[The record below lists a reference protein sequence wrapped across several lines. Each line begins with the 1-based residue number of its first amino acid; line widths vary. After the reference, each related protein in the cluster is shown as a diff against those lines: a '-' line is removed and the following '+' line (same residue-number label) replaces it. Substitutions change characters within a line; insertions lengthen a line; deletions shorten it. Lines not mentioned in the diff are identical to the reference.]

1 MSTIQGPAY
10 RIDDRLASR
19 EAFYALACDPARSVV
34 VEACAG
40 AGKTWMLVSRIL
52 RALLEGVPARQ
63 ILAITFTKK
72 AAAEM
77 RLRLMEWLGQMA
89 SSEMSD
95 ADRMQA
101 LIDRG
106 MSRSQ
111 AREMA
116 PALQGLYEQVL
127 ANGESVE
134 IRTFHAWFS
143 QLMRAAPL
151 QLLEELG
158 LPSQPALVEDLS
170 ELKPDIWRQ
179 FLDAILED
187 DALRSD
193 FEVLVRQRGRAST
206 QEWLLGVL
214 DKRIEF
220 ELADEAGTLDASVPS
235 AAQWKP
241 VFASF
246 KHPEQRLR
254 STAVSS
260 LLLQVAQALGKD
272 KKATPQKQGA
282 ALEQALARPE
292 DLLALLGA
300 ETALLTKDGG
310 IRKHLQAPGLEEAV
324 EFLREIREAVT
335 QQAAHEEHQRLARLT
350 RVLLREYAALKRTRG
365 LADMADLERC
375 ALALLRDV
383 ELSGWLQQRLDSRI
397 SQVLIDEFQDTN
409 PLQWQALST
418 WLAGYAGAGGGS
430 SGQRPPSLFVVG
442 DPKQSIYRFRRAEPR
457 VFEAAKDLVR
467 EVFDGA
473 VLACDHTR
481 RNAPGVLRSLNQV
494 FEATQ
499 AEGQFDGFRP
509 HTTEVGEDTASVV
522 YAIDQVERAV
532 KQSEADESPSWRDSL
547 TTPRTEA
554 QEARRLEEARR
565 VAAAITK
572 LVKEQGAEPGEIF
585 VLSRRRAQLR
595 LLAEA
600 LREHHIPFA
609 TPEESVLMDALEVR
623 DVIALMDALVSPTN
637 NLALAQALR
646 SPIFGASDD
655 DLVSIALYARG
666 GDTWW
671 AALQTIPPAELTPA
685 LARARKLLTD
695 WAGLAT
701 WLPPHD
707 LIDRI
712 ISEGDLRAR
721 FAAAVPPQM
730 RLAALSHLDALLSL
744 SLQLDGG
751 RYSTPYRFVR
761 ALRKRDL
768 TMPARAEP
776 DAVQLLTIHG
786 AKGLEAK
793 VVFVMDADTEARSS
807 STDRNDGNTV
817 LIDWPAEDPH
827 PRCFAFVASEGDVP
841 PSLRITMEKER
852 AARGREELNGLY
864 VAMSRAREML
874 YFSSTEPHRRG
885 SEATWWQRVTQPED
899 TVVVPIGLADLAIS
913 KAPPAATRP
922 GTAVGAATA
931 VISEI
936 PLVEREVVAP
946 RAGAG
951 ETGNPMTARVGE
963 AVHRSLEWLTG
974 QPDLDVDAILSAT
987 ASAHQLDANGRAHA
1001 SSAVR
1006 AILNSSAFQPFM
1018 VGAGVRWAG
1027 NEVEIAHR
1035 GQLHRID
1042 RLVLREDGSEPEWW
1056 VLDYKIEH
1064 TPQDIPEYREQLA
1077 GYRAAVQDTEPGTKV
1092 RAAFVTG
1099 QGEVVELG

>member
-1 MSTIQGPAY
+1 MSTVQGPAY
-10 RIDDRLASR
+10 RIDDKLVSR
-19 EAFYALACDPARSVV
+19 EAFYALACDPERSVV

-52 RALLEGVPARQ
+52 RSLLDGVPARQ

-72 AAAEM
+72 AASEM
-77 RLRLMEWLGQMA
+77 RHRLMEWLGEMA
-89 SSEMSD
+89 SDEMSD
-95 ADRMQA
+95 ADRAQA

-106 MSRSQ
+106 MPAWE
-111 AREMA
+111 ARQKA
-116 PALQGLYEQVL
+116 PALKDLYEQVL
-127 ANGESVE
+127 ASGESVE

-143 QLMRAAPL
+143 QLMRSAPL

-187 DALRSD
+187 DALRAD
-193 FEVLVRQRGRAST
+193 FEVLVRERGRTSA

-220 ELADEAGTLDASVPS
+220 ALADEAGTLNSSVPA
-235 AAQWKP
+235 AAQWNAA
-241 VFASF
+241 FAGF
-246 KHPEQRLR
+246 ARPEQRLR
-254 STAVSS
+254 APAVSS
-260 LLLQVAQALGKD
+260 LLLQVAKALGGE
-272 KKATPQKQGA
+272 KKATCQKAGA
-282 ALEQALARPE
+282 ALERAVGLPQDLMALVE
-292 DLLALLGA
+292 A
-300 ETALLTKDGG
+300 EIALLTKDGEL
-310 IRKHLQAPGLEEAV
+310 RKHLQAPGLEEAV
-324 EFLREIREAVT
+324 AFLREIREAVT
-335 QQAAHEEHQRLARLT
+335 QQAAHEEHQRLSRLT
-350 RVLLREYAALKRTRG
+350 RVMLREYANLKRTRG
-365 LADMADLERC
+365 MADMADLERC

-383 ELSGWLQQRLDSRI
+383 ELSGWLQQRLDARV

-409 PLQWQALST
+409 PLQWQAMST

-457 VFEAAKDLVR
+457 VFEAAKELVR

-481 RNAPGVLRSLNQV
+481 RNSPGVITSLNLV
-494 FEATQ
+494 FDATQ
-499 AEGQFDGFRP
+499 AQGMYEGFRP
-509 HTTEVGEDTASVV
+509 HTTEVGAERPGSV
-522 YAIDQVERAV
+522 YAIDQVERPP
-532 KQSEADESPSWRDSL
+532 KQAPSDEAPSWRDSL
-547 TTPRTEA
+547 VTPRTLA

-572 LVKEQGAEPGEIF
+572 LVREQGVQPGEIF

-600 LREHHIPFA
+600 LRDQHVPFA
-609 TPEESVLMDALEVR
+609 TPEESVLMEALEVR
-623 DVIALMDALVSPTN
+623 DMVALLDALVSPSN

-655 DLVSIALYARG
+655 DLVSIALYARTA
-666 GDTWW
+666 DSWW
-671 AALQTIPPAELTPA
+671 AALQAIPQGELTPA
-685 LARARKLLTD
+685 LARARQLLTD

-712 ISEGDLRAR
+712 IAEGDLRAR
-721 FAAAVPPQM
+721 FVAAVPPQM
-730 RLAALSHLDALLSL
+730 RLMALSHLDALLTL
-744 SLQLDGG
+744 ALQLDGG

-761 ALRKRDL
+761 ALRKREL
-768 TMPARAEP
+768 AMPARTEA

-793 VVFVMDADTEARSS
+793 VVFIMDADTEARSS
-807 STDRNDGNTV
+807 STDRNEGNTV
-817 LIDWPAEDPH
+817 LVDWPAEQMH
-827 PRCFAFVASEGDVP
+827 PRCFAFIASEGNVA
-841 PSLRITMEKER
+841 PSLRTTMEKER

-864 VAMSRAREML
+864 VAMTRARDLL

-885 SEATWWQRVTQPED
+885 TEATWWQRLTD
-899 TVVVPIGLADLAIS
+899 TEGTYAPVGVAELAALNAM
-913 KAPPAATRP
+913 KPAASTP
-922 GTAVGAATA
+922 TGAA
-931 VISEI
+931 VINEI
-936 PLVEREVVAP
+936 PLVEREAVLP
-946 RAGAG
+946 RNTG
-951 ETGNPMTARVGE
+951 EAQNPMVARVGE
-963 AVHRSLEWLTG
+963 AVHRSLEWLTA
-974 QPDLDVDAILSAT
+974 QPDKDVEEVLAAT
-987 ASAHQLDANGRAHA
+987 AIAHQLDSNGQAHA
-1001 SSAVR
+1001 KRTVQ
-1006 AILNSSAFQPFM
+1006 AILGSAAFQPFLL
-1018 VGAGVRWAG
+1018 GAGVRWAG

-1035 GQLHRID
+1035 GKLQRID
-1042 RLVLREDGSEPEWW
+1042 RLVLRQDGSEPEWW

-1064 TPQDIPEYREQLA
+1064 NPQALPEYREQLGA
-1077 GYRAAVQDTEPGTKV
+1077 YRDAVQETEPGTRV

-1099 QGEVVELG
+1099 QGEVVELA